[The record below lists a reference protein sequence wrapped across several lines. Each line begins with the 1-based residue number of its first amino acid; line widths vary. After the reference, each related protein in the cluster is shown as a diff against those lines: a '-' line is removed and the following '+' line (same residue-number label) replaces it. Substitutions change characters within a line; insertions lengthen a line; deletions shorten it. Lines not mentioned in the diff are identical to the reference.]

1 MTPPTPSRADARAP
15 FRPAAVGLLT
25 LVLAACAHAPA
36 NERLASN
43 ARNELLAADSS
54 LGRPSQT
61 PLIDKLAAAFTD
73 DVHFF
78 AANQHVHGKVASRTL
93 LATNPAN
100 PTSTIEWAPRSGGV
114 SADGTNGYTYGF
126 AVQRTQDG
134 RVLPMY
140 YVAYWIKQRDRW
152 RMLAFKRAGRG
163 NGDAPPRSFAVE
175 TPIAAKDD
183 SVSVARSLA
192 AAEKAFSD
200 DASVRG
206 THEAF
211 RSRAS
216 RFAATIGGPNK
227 ADFNYGPD
235 EIAAGVGPDTK
246 DLDWSSDEVVV
257 APSGDLGLSMGRIR
271 VKSNPNNPPIV
282 FFTIWRRE
290 NGRWTYLV
298 E

>member
-1 MTPPTPSRADARAP
+1 MNVSSFHRMLSIGALS
-15 FRPAAVGLLT
+15 V
-25 LVLAACAHAPA
+25 AACARVPA
-36 NERLASN
+36 TTEQPSSN
-43 ARNELLAADSS
+43 ARVELLAADSS
-54 LGRPSQT
+54 LGRSNPQVG
-61 PLIDKLAAAFTD
+61 LIDKLVGAFSD
-73 DVHFF
+73 SVHFF
-78 AANQHVHGKVASRTL
+78 AANQHVHGKEASRQL

-100 PTSTIEWAPRSGGV
+100 PTSSIEWAPRSGGV

-126 AVQRTQDG
+126 SMQRTADG
-134 RVLPMY
+134 RVLPAY
-140 YVAYWIKQRDRW
+140 YVAYWLKQRDGW

-163 NGDAPPRSFAVE
+163 PGDAAARTFAVE
-175 TPIAAKDD
+175 TPVAERGD
-183 SVSVARSLA
+183 STAIARSLA
-192 AAEKAFSD
+192 DAEKAFSD

-216 RFAATIGGPNK
+216 RFAATIGGPGK

-246 DLDWSSDEVVV
+246 DLDWSSDEVLV
-257 APSGDLGLSMGRIR
+257 APSGDLGLSMGHIR
-271 VKSNPNNPPIV
+271 VRSAPNNPPIA

-290 NGRWTYLV
+290 NGRWAYLV

>member
-1 MTPPTPSRADARAP
+1 MRNTVFLAGLAVIVAGCGGAVSSSGASPSSAR
-15 FRPAAVGLLT
+15 
-25 LVLAACAHAPA
+25 
-36 NERLASN
+36 SD
-43 ARNELLAADSS
+43 LLAADSS
-54 LGRPSQT
+54 FGRAQPSVS
-61 PLIDKLAAAFTD
+61 LIDKLTNALSD
-73 DVHFF
+73 DVHFC
-78 AANQHVHGKVASRTL
+78 AANQHVHGRQAARTL

-100 PTSTIEWAPRSGGV
+100 PTASIEWAPRSGGV

-126 AVQRTQDG
+126 AVQRNSDG
-134 RVLPMY
+134 KALPLY
-140 YVAYWIKQRDRW
+140 YVAYWRKQRDGW
-152 RMLAFKRAGRG
+152 HMLAFKRAGGGGGEPAPRTFTDERPVAERG
-163 NGDAPPRSFAVE
+163 DSATMAV
-175 TPIAAKDD
+175 
-183 SVSVARSLA
+183 SLA

-200 DASVRG
+200 DAGVRG

-290 NGRWTYLV
+290 NGRWAYLV